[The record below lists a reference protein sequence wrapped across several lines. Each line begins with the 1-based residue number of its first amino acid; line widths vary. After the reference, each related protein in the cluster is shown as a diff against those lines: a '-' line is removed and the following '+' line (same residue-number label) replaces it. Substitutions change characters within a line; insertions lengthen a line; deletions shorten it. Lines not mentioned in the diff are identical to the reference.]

1 MKHTLKTFLLAFVA
15 MMVPIV
21 GWGQTNVSTSYLPY
35 ATAIPDGSFAYTVAG
50 VDGDY
55 LDLKQIEGSLI
66 LANTPVILA
75 KSELPNS
82 GVANASAS
90 EYLLGTLVNQS
101 VTIETGYSYFQ
112 LNVEDTIWYKV
123 TEESFAN
130 DAGKAYLKFPDSMV
144 AGKEKLYTIKE
155 DAPQNSCGENLT
167 WTLTD
172 GELVIEGTGAM
183 YNFEDEAAPWF
194 ASKDEIVKLTIK
206 SGVTSVGNYAFNKC
220 DKITDVVIS
229 NGVTTLGTH
238 AFGYCDGLTVVSLPP
253 SVKTIGWSAFY
264 TCQNL
269 TTVNLSEGVTRIGEY
284 SFADCR
290 NLSKLNIPEGV
301 TEIGQW
307 AFRKCS
313 FTSLILPSTLKT
325 IQSYAFFDCYELTS
339 LTCLATTPPGLW
351 NEAFATMN
359 LSVPIYVP
367 SGSVDAYKSKEQWNA
382 FTILSICSSE
392 SDHNFVNGICTKCGA
407 YEPAVDSNSD
417 GTYEI
422 GNAGQLFW
430 FAEKVNADNFSI
442 MSVVLTADIDLENR
456 LWTPIAH
463 YSDHN
468 SRPNRSWR
476 GTLDGQN
483 HVIKN
488 LNVHVTDGSEAGL
501 FSRGFLATLRNFG
514 VINATVINDS
524 PQSVRAGVVAGEFDQ
539 CTVSNVFSAGN
550 LVVITSNKQKGGIA
564 GECHQSPLTNC
575 YTTYDILTDTNVH
588 SATNCF
594 YLADEANA
602 SSAGTAVTAA
612 QMASGEVAYK
622 LGNAYG
628 QTIGSDAL
636 PVFGGAKVNY
646 GYVSCV
652 KGYTN
657 AEVSDTPLNH
667 NYENGICSVCGTY
680 EAATDSNGDGTY
692 EIGNAGQLF
701 WFAEYVN
708 SGNYS
713 ARAVLTADIDLEN
726 RPWTPIGYFNDAV
739 DPYIDLHY
747 RGIFDGQNHIIKNL
761 NVHITDGSEAGFF
774 SRTRDASLR
783 NFGIVNATVISDPL
797 GDKSSRAGV
806 VGGELHYTTV
816 DNVYTCGNITVIT
829 EYPQKGGI
837 AGESSATRLNNCYT
851 TYGILTPTKDVS
863 VNNCFYLGN
872 ETNAS
877 SAGSFMTVEQM
888 ASGEMAYKLGNAY
901 GQTIGTDAYPV
912 LGGAKVNYGY
922 ISCTATEK
930 AYSNSEVRETQGH
943 NYIDGVCEHCSEVT
957 EARWG
962 TSLANLTQAGTL
974 KEALAAAMSGS
985 ANYILMQKDVAGIT
999 TNADPYLYITGGD
1012 FTLDLNGCS
1021 LTCDVY
1027 GPNVRGGA
1035 NLIITDTSA
1044 NKDGELIGIYG
1055 NITVK
1060 DATVSILEGTIR
1072 DGLMLVHSGGR
1083 LNISGG
1089 TIATN
1094 AIRTNEGAVATI
1106 SGGTL
1111 TNKRLYYSGGK
1122 VDLSTY
1128 TDLPGIQV
1136 RYELDTPT
1144 VIGPETILLPDDC
1157 GIFDED
1163 GVLTEILSGDLS
1175 DYTIAKLPTIWYTVN
1190 FDANGGVGEME
1201 DANANGKYR
1210 LPECTFTAPEG
1221 KMFKA
1226 WSVNEVEYQPNAVI
1240 TVAGNT
1246 TITAVWATP
1255 YTLAFSANGG
1265 VGSLVALK
1273 TLSTLTLP
1281 ECPFLAPEGKE
1292 FKAWRIGEN
1301 EYAAGSVATLTEDAV
1316 AYAVWN
1322 DAYSELEVDIMP
1334 MFPDA
1339 GEGTTVRIMRDG
1351 IEIDRVEIMV
1361 AGEHAHRWIPYDSN
1375 HEYTFY
1381 WESRLGVS
1389 SWDVD
1394 VEIHLGPERIFREFG
1409 HNLEHEYRDRPF
1421 LTIPAKSSAG
1431 STLETLNII
1440 DGELP
1445 EYNVLREAEVGTL
1458 TYQRTLPNLEWNALF
1473 LPFEIPLSELE
1484 ADYEVAYFN
1493 DMHAYDRNTDGQID
1507 ELEMEIILL
1516 SEGTLHANHPYLIR
1530 AKSEAAKEL
1539 NLSLTDATIYNTEDR
1554 TTITCSSAY
1563 MNFELVGVYEQK
1575 TAAELDGCY
1584 AITTEGVWAPV
1595 AAGAV
1600 LNPFRLYLNMEARS
1614 GSPVKVNPAALS
1626 KIRIRKMGDSV
1637 ATDID
1642 AVGVEGA
1649 GKQVIYDLSGRRVEN
1664 PGKGLY
1670 IVNGKKVMM
1679 K

>member
-21 GWGQTNVSTSYLPY
+21 GWGQTNLFTSTP
-35 ATAIPDGSFAYTVAG
+35 
-50 VDGDY
+50 
-55 LDLKQIEGSLI
+55 E
-66 LANTPVILA
+66 
-75 KSELPNS
+75 
-82 GVANASAS
+82 
-90 EYLLGTLVNQS
+90 
-101 VTIETGYSYFQ
+101 
-112 LNVEDTIWYKV
+112 
-123 TEESFAN
+123 
-130 DAGKAYLKFPDSMV
+130 
-144 AGKEKLYTIKE
+144 
-155 DAPQNSCGENLT
+155 NSCGENLT

-172 GELVIEGTGAM
+172 GELVIEGTGVM
-183 YNFEDEAAPWF
+183 YDFEAGTAPWY
-194 ASKDEIVKLTIK
+194 SYKDEIVKLTIK
-206 SGVTSVGNYAFNKC
+206 SGVTSVGHYAFNEC
-220 DKITDVVIS
+220 SKITDVVIS

-264 TCQNL
+264 ACRNL

-284 SFADCR
+284 SFADCE

-301 TEIGQW
+301 TAIGQW
-307 AFRKCS
+307 AFRNCS
-313 FTSLILPSTLKT
+313 FTSLILPSTLTT
-325 IQSYAFFDCYELTS
+325 IQSCAFFDCEELSS

-367 SGSVDAYKSKEQWNA
+367 STYVADYQLQEQWNA
-382 FTILSICSSE
+382 FTIKAVCSSE

-407 YEPAVDSNSD
+407 YEPAVDSDSD
-417 GTYEI
+417 GYYEI
-422 GNAGQLFW
+422 GNAGQLYW
-430 FAEKVNADNFSI
+430 FAAQVNRGSNYINA
-442 MSVVLTADIDLENR
+442 VLTADIDLENR
-456 LWTPIAH
+456 QWNPIG
-463 YSDHN
+463 YYTDDPYVN
-468 SRPNRSWR
+468 NCYK
-476 GTLDGQN
+476 GVFDGNN

-488 LNVHVTDGSEAGL
+488 LNVHVSDGSEAGL
-501 FSRGFLATLRNFG
+501 FSRITNGTLKNLG
-514 VINATVINDS
+514 VINATV
-524 PQSVRAGVVAGEFDQ
+524 QSDHIIGGNSYRAGVLAGEINDAII
-539 CTVSNVFSAGN
+539 TNVFSSGA
-550 LVVITSNKQKGGIA
+550 LSIVTDHQEKGGIA
-564 GECHQSPLTNC
+564 GECNHSILTNC
-575 YTTYDILTDTNVH
+575 YTTYGALAATNVRV
-588 SATNCF
+588 ATNCF

-628 QTIGSDAL
+628 QTIG
-636 PVFGGAKVNY
+636 
-646 GYVSCV
+646 
-652 KGYTN
+652 T
-657 AEVSDTPLNH
+657 
-667 NYENGICSVCGTY
+667 
-680 EAATDSNGDGTY
+680 
-692 EIGNAGQLF
+692 
-701 WFAEYVN
+701 
-708 SGNYS
+708 
-713 ARAVLTADIDLEN
+713 
-726 RPWTPIGYFNDAV
+726 
-739 DPYIDLHY
+739 
-747 RGIFDGQNHIIKNL
+747 
-761 NVHITDGSEAGFF
+761 
-774 SRTRDASLR
+774 DAS
-783 NFGIVNATVISDPL
+783 
-797 GDKSSRAGV
+797 
-806 VGGELHYTTV
+806 
-816 DNVYTCGNITVIT
+816 
-829 EYPQKGGI
+829 
-837 AGESSATRLNNCYT
+837 
-851 TYGILTPTKDVS
+851 
-863 VNNCFYLGN
+863 
-872 ETNAS
+872 
-877 SAGSFMTVEQM
+877 
-888 ASGEMAYKLGNAY
+888 
-901 GQTIGTDAYPV
+901 PV
-912 LGGAKVNYGY
+912 LGGAKVYYGY
-922 ISCTATEK
+922 PSCTDSEK
-930 AYSNSEVRETQGH
+930 SYSNEELPETPNH
-943 NYIDGVCEHCSEVT
+943 NYKDGVCEHCSDVA

-962 TSLANLTQAGTL
+962 ESLANLTQAGTL

-1094 AIRTNEGAVATI
+1094 AIRTNEGSVATI
-1106 SGGTL
+1106 CGGTL

-1163 GVLTEILSGDLS
+1163 GVFTEILSGNLS
-1175 DYTIAKLPTIWYTVN
+1175 YYTIAKLPTIWYTVN
-1190 FDANGGVGEME
+1190 FDANGGAGEME

-1210 LPECTFTAPEG
+1210 LPECTFIAPEG

-1240 TVAGNT
+1240 TVAENT

-1273 TLSTLTLP
+1273 TLSTVTLP

-1301 EYAAGSVATLTEDAV
+1301 EYVAGSVATLTEDAV
-1316 AYAVWN
+1316 AYAVWK
-1322 DAYSELEVDIMP
+1322 DAYSELEVAIFP
-1334 MFPDA
+1334 MPDA

-1458 TYQRTLPNLEWNALF
+1458 TYQRTLPNQEWNALY
-1473 LPFEIPLSELE
+1473 LPFEIPMSELE
-1484 ADYEVAYFN
+1484 TDYEVAYFN
-1493 DMHAYDRNTDGQID
+1493 DMHSYDRNRDGEID
-1507 ELEMEIILL
+1507 ELEMEIILID
-1516 SEGTLHANHPYLIR
+1516 EGTLHANHPYFIR
-1530 AKSEAAKEL
+1530 ATSDDAKDLEL
-1539 NLSLTDATIYNTEDR
+1539 VLNDVTICETENAQL
-1554 TTITCSSAY
+1554 TCSS
-1563 MNFELVGVYEQK
+1563 VYTK
-1575 TAAELDGCY
+1575 FDLNGSYAKKSAAELEDCY
-1584 AITTEGVWAPV
+1584 AISTEGVWAPL
-1595 AAGAV
+1595 ADGTA
-1600 LNPFRLYLNMEARS
+1600 LNPFRFYLEITQLA
-1614 GSPVKVNPAALS
+1614 GSPVKVSSHALKS
-1626 KIRIRKMGDSV
+1626 IRIRLNGQGDT
-1637 ATDID
+1637 TDIQEVPTTTTD
-1642 AVGVEGA
+1642 AAV
-1649 GKQVIYDLSGRRVEN
+1649 YDLSGRRVVN
-1664 PGKGLY
+1664 PGKGVY

>member
-21 GWGQTNVSTSYLPY
+21 GWGQTNLFTSTP
-35 ATAIPDGSFAYTVAG
+35 
-50 VDGDY
+50 
-55 LDLKQIEGSLI
+55 E
-66 LANTPVILA
+66 
-75 KSELPNS
+75 
-82 GVANASAS
+82 
-90 EYLLGTLVNQS
+90 
-101 VTIETGYSYFQ
+101 
-112 LNVEDTIWYKV
+112 
-123 TEESFAN
+123 
-130 DAGKAYLKFPDSMV
+130 
-144 AGKEKLYTIKE
+144 
-155 DAPQNSCGENLT
+155 NSCGENLT
-167 WTLTD
+167 WSLSD
-172 GELVIEGTGAM
+172 GELVIEGTGVM
-183 YNFEDEAAPWF
+183 YDFEAGAAPWY
-194 ASKDEIVKLTIK
+194 SHKDEIVKLTIK
-206 SGVTSVGNYAFNKC
+206 SGVTSVGHYAFYEC
-220 DKITDVVIS
+220 DKIADVVIS
-229 NGVTTLGTH
+229 NGVTTLGTNS
-238 AFGYCDGLTVVSLPP
+238 FGRCSGLTVVSLPP
-253 SVKTIGWSAFY
+253 SVQTIGWSAFDG
-264 TCQNL
+264 CVNL
-269 TTVNLSEGVTRIGEY
+269 ETVNLSEGVTRIGEY
-284 SFADCR
+284 AFARC
-290 NLSKLNIPEGV
+290 SKLSIINIPEGV
-301 TEIGQW
+301 TDIAQH
-307 AFRKCS
+307 AFDGCR
-313 FTSLILPSTLKT
+313 FDNLILPSTLT
-325 IQSYAFFDCYELTS
+325 AIQGRAFSAVHKITS
-339 LTCLATTPPGLW
+339 LTCLAETPPALW
-351 NEAFATMN
+351 DKALYMQESMT
-359 LSVPIYVP
+359 IYVP

-382 FTILSICSSE
+382 FTILPICSSE

-417 GTYEI
+417 GYYEI
-422 GNAGQLFW
+422 GNAGQLYW
-430 FAEKVNADNFSI
+430 FAAQVNRGSNYINA
-442 MSVVLTADIDLENR
+442 VLTADIDLENR
-456 LWTPIAH
+456 KWSPIG
-463 YSDHN
+463 YYTDDPYVN
-468 SRPNRSWR
+468 NCYK
-476 GTLDGQN
+476 GVFDGNN

-488 LNVHVTDGSEAGL
+488 LNVHVSDGSEAGL
-501 FSRGFLATLRNFG
+501 FSRLTNGTLKNLG
-514 VINATVINDS
+514 VINATV
-524 PQSVRAGVVAGEFDQ
+524 QSDHIIGGNSYRAGVLAGEINDAII
-539 CTVSNVFSAGN
+539 TNVFSSGA
-550 LVVITSNKQKGGIA
+550 LSIVTDHQQKGGIA
-564 GECHQSPLTNC
+564 GECNHSILTNC
-575 YTTYDILTDTNVH
+575 YTTYGALAATNVRV
-588 SATNCF
+588 ATYCF

-628 QTIGSDAL
+628 QTIG
-636 PVFGGAKVNY
+636 
-646 GYVSCV
+646 
-652 KGYTN
+652 T
-657 AEVSDTPLNH
+657 
-667 NYENGICSVCGTY
+667 
-680 EAATDSNGDGTY
+680 
-692 EIGNAGQLF
+692 
-701 WFAEYVN
+701 
-708 SGNYS
+708 
-713 ARAVLTADIDLEN
+713 
-726 RPWTPIGYFNDAV
+726 
-739 DPYIDLHY
+739 
-747 RGIFDGQNHIIKNL
+747 
-761 NVHITDGSEAGFF
+761 
-774 SRTRDASLR
+774 DAS
-783 NFGIVNATVISDPL
+783 
-797 GDKSSRAGV
+797 
-806 VGGELHYTTV
+806 
-816 DNVYTCGNITVIT
+816 
-829 EYPQKGGI
+829 
-837 AGESSATRLNNCYT
+837 
-851 TYGILTPTKDVS
+851 
-863 VNNCFYLGN
+863 
-872 ETNAS
+872 
-877 SAGSFMTVEQM
+877 
-888 ASGEMAYKLGNAY
+888 
-901 GQTIGTDAYPV
+901 PV
-912 LGGAKVNYGY
+912 LGGAKVYYGY
-922 ISCTATEK
+922 PSCTDSEK
-930 AYSNSEVRETQGH
+930 SYSNEELPETPTH

-962 TSLANLTQAGTL
+962 TSFANLTQAGTL

-1111 TNKRLYYSGGK
+1111 TNKRLFYSGGK

-1163 GVLTEILSGDLS
+1163 GVFTEILSGNLS
-1175 DYTIAKLPTIWYTVN
+1175 YYTIAKLPTIWYTVN
-1190 FDANGGVGEME
+1190 FDANGGAGEME

-1240 TVAGNT
+1240 TVAENT

-1273 TLSTLTLP
+1273 TLSTVTLP

-1301 EYAAGSVATLTEDAV
+1301 EYVAGSVATLTEDAV
-1316 AYAVWN
+1316 AYAVWK
-1322 DAYSELEVDIMP
+1322 DAYSELEVAIFP
-1334 MFPDA
+1334 MPDA

-1458 TYQRTLPNLEWNALF
+1458 TYQRTLPNTEWNALY
-1473 LPFEIPLSELE
+1473 LPFEIPMSELE
-1484 ADYEVAYFN
+1484 TDYEVAYFN
-1493 DMHAYDRNTDGQID
+1493 DMHSYDRNRDGEID
-1507 ELEMEIILL
+1507 ELEMEIILID
-1516 SEGTLHANHPYLIR
+1516 EGTLHANHPYFIR
-1530 AKSEAAKEL
+1530 ATSDDAKDLEL
-1539 NLSLTDATIYNTEDR
+1539 VLNDVTICETVNTQL
-1554 TTITCSSAY
+1554 TCSS
-1563 MNFELVGVYEQK
+1563 VYTK
-1575 TAAELDGCY
+1575 FDLNGSYAKKSAAELEGCY
-1584 AITTEGVWAPV
+1584 AISTEGVWAPL
-1595 AAGAV
+1595 AEGTA
-1600 LNPFRLYLNMEARS
+1600 LNPFRFYLEITQLA
-1614 GSPVKVNPAALS
+1614 GSPVKVSSHALKS
-1626 KIRIRKMGDSV
+1626 IRIRLNGQGDT
-1637 ATDID
+1637 TDIQEVPTTTTD
-1642 AVGVEGA
+1642 AAV
-1649 GKQVIYDLSGRRVEN
+1649 YDLSGRRVVN
-1664 PGKGLY
+1664 PGKGVY

>member
-1 MKHTLKTFLLAFVA
+1 MKHTLKTFLLAFVV

-21 GWGQTNVSTSYLPY
+21 GWGQTNVSTFYLSV
-35 ATAIPDGSFAYTVAG
+35 ATAIPDGVLAYTVAG

-75 KSELPNS
+75 ESELPNS

-101 VTIETGYSYFQ
+101 VTIEAGYSYFQ
-112 LNVEDTIWYKV
+112 LNVEDAIWYKV
-123 TEESFAN
+123 TEESFVN

-194 ASKDEIVKLTIK
+194 TCKDEIVKLTIK
-206 SGVTSVGNYAFNKC
+206 SGVTSVGDYAFNKC

-238 AFGYCDGLTVVSLPP
+238 AFGYCEGLTVVSLPP

-264 TCQNL
+264 ACRNL

-284 SFADCR
+284 SFADCG

-307 AFRKCS
+307 AFRNCS
-313 FTSLILPSTLKT
+313 FTSLILPSTLT
-325 IQSYAFFDCYELTS
+325 AIQSCAFFDCCELTS

-351 NEAFATMN
+351 NEAFATLN
-359 LSVPIYVP
+359 LSVPINVIYVP
-367 SGSVDAYKSKEQWNA
+367 SVSVADYESREQWNA
-382 FTILSICSSE
+382 FTIKAVCSSE

-407 YEPAVDSNSD
+407 YEPAVDSNGD
-417 GTYEI
+417 GYYEI
-422 GNAGQLFW
+422 GNAGQLYW
-430 FAEKVNADNFSI
+430 FAAQVNRGSNYINA
-442 MSVVLTADIDLENR
+442 VLTADIDLENR
-456 LWTPIAH
+456 KWSPIG
-463 YSDHN
+463 YYTDDPYVN
-468 SRPNRSWR
+468 NCYK
-476 GTLDGQN
+476 GVFDGNN

-488 LNVHVTDGSEAGL
+488 LNVHVSDGSEAGL
-501 FSRGFLATLRNFG
+501 FSRLTNGTLKNLG
-514 VINATVINDS
+514 VINATV
-524 PQSVRAGVVAGEFDQ
+524 QSDHIIGGNSYRAGVLAGEINDAII
-539 CTVSNVFSAGN
+539 TNVFSSGA
-550 LVVITSNKQKGGIA
+550 LSIVTDHQEKGGIA
-564 GECHQSPLTNC
+564 GECNHSILTNC
-575 YTTYDILTDTNVH
+575 YTTYGALAATNVRV
-588 SATNCF
+588 ATNCF

-628 QTIGSDAL
+628 QTIG
-636 PVFGGAKVNY
+636 
-646 GYVSCV
+646 
-652 KGYTN
+652 
-657 AEVSDTPLNH
+657 
-667 NYENGICSVCGTY
+667 I
-680 EAATDSNGDGTY
+680 
-692 EIGNAGQLF
+692 
-701 WFAEYVN
+701 
-708 SGNYS
+708 
-713 ARAVLTADIDLEN
+713 
-726 RPWTPIGYFNDAV
+726 
-739 DPYIDLHY
+739 
-747 RGIFDGQNHIIKNL
+747 
-761 NVHITDGSEAGFF
+761 
-774 SRTRDASLR
+774 
-783 NFGIVNATVISDPL
+783 
-797 GDKSSRAGV
+797 
-806 VGGELHYTTV
+806 
-816 DNVYTCGNITVIT
+816 
-829 EYPQKGGI
+829 
-837 AGESSATRLNNCYT
+837 
-851 TYGILTPTKDVS
+851 
-863 VNNCFYLGN
+863 
-872 ETNAS
+872 
-877 SAGSFMTVEQM
+877 
-888 ASGEMAYKLGNAY
+888 
-901 GQTIGTDAYPV
+901 DAYPV
-912 LGGAKVNYGY
+912 LGGAKVYYGY
-922 ISCTATEK
+922 PSCTDSEK
-930 AYSNSEVRETQGH
+930 SYSNEELPETPTH
-943 NYIDGVCEHCSEVT
+943 NYIDGVCEHCSEVA

-1190 FDANGGVGEME
+1190 FDANGGAGEME

-1240 TVAGNT
+1240 TVAENT

-1273 TLSTLTLP
+1273 TLSTVTLP

-1322 DAYSELEVDIMP
+1322 DALVVHELDVVIFP
-1334 MFPDA
+1334 FPDA
-1339 GEGTTVRIMRDG
+1339 GEGATVRIMRDG
-1351 IEIDRVEIMV
+1351 IEIDRVEITV
-1361 AGEHAHRWIPYDSN
+1361 AGEPAHRWIPYDSN

-1381 WESRLGVS
+1381 WERRLGIS
-1389 SWDVD
+1389 SCDVD

-1421 LTIPAKSSAG
+1421 LTIPAKASAG

-1458 TYQRTLPNLEWNALF
+1458 TYSRTLPNTEWNALF

-1493 DMHAYDRNTDGQID
+1493 DMHSYDRNRDGEID
-1507 ELEMEIILL
+1507 ELEMEIILID
-1516 SEGTLHANHPYLIR
+1516 EGTLHANHPYFIR
-1530 AKSEAAKEL
+1530 ATSDDAKDLEL
-1539 NLSLTDATIYNTEDR
+1539 VLNDVTICETENAQL
-1554 TTITCSSAY
+1554 TCSS
-1563 MNFELVGVYEQK
+1563 VYTK
-1575 TAAELDGCY
+1575 FDLNGSYAKKSAAELEGCY
-1584 AITTEGVWAPV
+1584 AISTEGVWAPL
-1595 AAGAV
+1595 ADGTA
-1600 LNPFRLYLNMEARS
+1600 LNPFRFYLEITQLA
-1614 GSPVKVNPAALS
+1614 GSPVKVSSHALKS
-1626 KIRIRKMGDSV
+1626 IRIRLNGQGDT
-1637 ATDID
+1637 TDIQEVPTTTTD
-1642 AVGVEGA
+1642 AAV
-1649 GKQVIYDLSGRRVEN
+1649 YDLSGRRVVN
-1664 PGKGLY
+1664 PGKGVY